1 MPDPSA
7 AVSFLRKLCPTIS
20 VGVMTADWM
29 NLTSEIQEIEAAGVK
44 LLHYDVMD
52 GLFCPGITVGPPI
65 VKATET
71 TLLKDV
77 HLMVNDPL
85 SCIDSFVA
93 AGADIVTVHAESGRH
108 THRALQMLGQM
119 KNANAGRHGLER
131 IVRGVA
137 LNPGTPAE
145 VLPPLLDDLDF
156 ILLLAVNPGWSGQSF
171 IPSTE
176 NKFKQV
182 KRLIAE
188 SGHDILVGIDGGV
201 TQKNIRDIAKS
212 DVDLIVT
219 GSAVYDKT
227 SPRDNAAAMLKNMV
241 SD

>member
-71 TLLKDV
+71 TLLKDI

-85 SCIDSFVA
+85 DCIDSFVA

-119 KNANAGRHGLER
+119 KNVNAGRHGLETV
-131 IVRGVA
+131 VRGVA

-171 IPSTE
+171 IPSTQ
-176 NKFKQV
+176 NKLKQV

-201 TQKNIRDIAKS
+201 TQKNIRDIAKKRRGF
-212 DVDLIVT
+212 DRNRQRRL
-219 GSAVYDKT
+219 
-227 SPRDNAAAMLKNMV
+227 
-241 SD
+241 